1 MTKDEDVDT
10 RPGRID
16 PGTIAVGL
24 NDVPST
30 WIDAERSAPHGG
42 RVNGPR
48 RRRRRSRVPAIPMRH
63 EGPLLTNLAALSV
76 GLVAGSIWYAT
87 AVLDVYRGPWIAVGA
102 GALIGLVVRQASRAN
117 PPHRALVAAVAYLLV
132 LLVVTMLLTHHDLI
146 VLYGDGGTYS
156 SYERS
161 VVRHRLQD
169 PLHLTTYGL
178 GGLLAAIV
186 PTIGNRT

>member
-1 MTKDEDVDT
+1 MTKPRDD
-10 RPGRID
+10 RAHAGRID

-30 WIDAERSAPHGG
+30 WVDAERSAPHGG
-42 RVNGPR
+42 RLDGPR
-48 RRRRRSRVPAIPMRH
+48 RQRRHGRVPAIPMRQ
-63 EGPLLTNLAALSV
+63 EGPLLANLAALAV
-76 GLVAGSIWYAT
+76 GLVAGSLWYAG

-132 LLVVTMLLTHHDLI
+132 LLVVTILLTHHDLI

-169 PLHLTTYGL
+169 PVHLSAYGL
-178 GGLLAAIV
+178 GGLLAAVV
-186 PTIGNRT
+186 PTVGNRT